1 MNLSHSSLAIPTET
15 SDNNDNNTVTCVEE
29 VRKMDHR
36 QIEQIERSLRR
47 VSEIIKQKGRE
58 ILTQFPIT
66 PPQFL
71 ALQWLNEYGDMTIG
85 ELSTKMY
92 LACSTTTDLVD
103 RMEKNELVERVKD
116 KNDRRVV
123 RIHLLDKGRTIIEEV
138 IKKRQDYLENTLA
151 DFSPDQV
158 DFLEK
163 SLHVLH
169 EEMKATRVSQ

>member
-1 MNLSHSSLAIPTET
+1 
-15 SDNNDNNTVTCVEE
+15 
-29 VRKMDHR
+29 MDHH
-36 QIEQIERSLRR
+36 QIETIERSLRR
-47 VSEIIKQKGRE
+47 VSEIVKQKGRE

-71 ALQWLNEYGDMTIG
+71 ALQWLNEFGDMTIG

-123 RIHLLDKGRTIIEEV
+123 RIHLLEKGQTIIKEV
-138 IKKRQDYLENTLA
+138 INKRQEYLEGILVN
-151 DFSPDQV
+151 FSKEEV
-158 DFLEK
+158 DFLEE

-169 EEMKATRVSQ
+169 EEMKKKSL